1 MVQSSSVTL
10 TVRGFVV
17 AGGRSS
23 RMGRDKALL
32 PYGGSTLLEHAI
44 ARIRTVTDD
53 IRILCGPTRRY
64 EDFGVPMVE
73 DAVCG
78 VGPLAGLYSALLSA
92 SVDGRDRILWLAVD
106 VPSVPSSLVARLVD
120 ELDRAEV
127 AMARTENGFEP
138 LCAAFRTEPTL
149 TVVRGALLHGRLKL
163 TSALEGLDLHPI
175 DADAASFANIN
186 SPAEYE
192 RFTKP

>member
-1 MVQSSSVTL
+1 MVQSSSVAN

-23 RMGRDKALL
+23 RMGQDKALL

-44 ARIRTVTDD
+44 AKTRAVTDD
-53 IRILCGPTRRY
+53 IRILCGLDRRY
-64 EDFGVPMVE
+64 EDFGVPIVK

-78 VGPLAGLYSALLSA
+78 VGPLGGLYSALLSA
-92 SVDGRDRILWLAVD
+92 SIDGRNRILWLAVD
-106 VPSVPSSLVARLVD
+106 VPLVPPPLLARLVD

-127 AMARTENGFEP
+127 AMARTANGFEP
-138 LCAAFRTEPTL
+138 LCAAFRTESTL
-149 TVVRGALLHGRLKL
+149 AAVRGALLQGRLKL
-163 TSALEGLDLHPI
+163 TSALQGLDLHPI
-175 DADAASFANIN
+175 DADVACFANIN

-192 RFTKP
+192 SLKK